1 MADVPRFAVDAFLRQ
16 AKELIGQGHRK
27 FLPRD
32 KNLALLAQY
41 GLTHQQRLQILLEIT
56 SDDFCHCDEPPEGR
70 RGLGYVFKRV
80 VPHETSTIDV
90 YIKLKIV
97 PSEVHD
103 WLICIS
109 FHEAEAPMRYMYR

>member
-1 MADVPRFAVDAFLRQ
+1 MPDVHQFAIDAFLRR
-16 AKELIGQGHRK
+16 AKELIGHGHRK

-41 GLTHQQRLQILLEIT
+41 GLTHAQRIQILLELT
-56 SDDFCHCDEPPEGR
+56 SDDFCNCDDPPEGKQ
-70 RGLGYVFKRV
+70 GLGYVFKRV
-80 VPHETSTIDV
+80 VHHETASIDI

-97 PSEVHD
+97 STEGND

-109 FHEAEAPMRYMYR
+109 FHEAEEPMHYMYR